1 MFDEVVFLIII
12 YNGINVQFSKH
23 NIQCSFFWIISIV
36 LGCFDA
42 K

>member
-1 MFDEVVFLIII
+1 MFDEVVRLIII
-12 YNGINVQFSKH
+12 YNDTNVQFSML
-23 NIQCSFFWIISIV
+23 NVQCSFFWIISIV